1 MLMLNDCLNDYIEI
15 TSTPN
20 DVNMAITKSTAA
32 SDAKV
37 STTRSSRQSSLLPST
52 TASTTRKSTIP
63 PPSASKP
70 KPSWS
75 SYKLSINSN
84 NNNNNS
90 NNNNMSTPAKIQL
103 NKKTTSSFKPPL
115 VNQSLLRSAG
125 IGSTTTEPK
134 SRSASG
140 SSDKSNR
147 EEFKPIPEN
156 DKQKVEGYNPSREP
170 IQVCCTRLSSHS

>member
-1 MLMLNDCLNDYIEI
+1 MVMLNDYLNDYR
-15 TSTPN
+15 TPN

-37 STTRSSRQSSLLPST
+37 STTRSSRQSSLIPESAPT
-52 TASTTRKSTIP
+52 NRKSTIP

-75 SYKLSINSN
+75 SYKLSN
-84 NNNNNS
+84 NNNSNS